1 MISCVVS
8 CLYTVIVLYVT
19 KAHTPWRDEPCWL
32 TKGNQQIWHVLTQRL
47 KYRKV
52 QPMPGPSRVAGTEEV
67 CNQYLT
73 AHPSQWSKIYGQ
85 KAKKK
90 MQWMNYFPM
99 LSRKSEFWFAEHEV
113 LVELVSFLCYHIM
126 CSLHRQKS
134 GFPFCLL
141 PTAKP
146 GVLRFQYQYKRHLWT
161 STVKIWTMFMFCIAL
176 EDSAQDCSPIATEIG
191 S

>member
-1 MISCVVS
+1 MARFNSEIEIQKSA
-8 CLYTVIVLYVT
+8 
-19 KAHTPWRDEPCWL
+19 AHAWP
-32 TKGNQQIWHVLTQRL
+32 QQSGWHWGGLQSIFDG
-47 KYRKV
+47 KE
-52 QPMPGPSRVAGTEEV
+52 S
-67 CNQYLT
+67 
-73 AHPSQWSKIYGQ
+73 HPSQWSKIYGQ

-146 GVLRFQYQYKRHLWT
+146 GVLRFQYQYKWHLWT

-176 EDSAQDCSPIATEIG
+176 EDLAQDCSPIATEIG